1 MSGREY
7 KNVPIKIAKSIFLTD
22 LKYFPMTEFDVI
34 LGMDWLYRYQA
45 IIHCHDQQIVMKD
58 HEGKEISYSG
68 VSGKKGVRIVTA
80 LKMMKMQRK
89 GEMVFL
95 CSVKDVS

>member
-1 MSGREY
+1 M
-7 KNVPIKIAKSIFLTD
+7 
-22 LKYFPMTEFDVI
+22 
-34 LGMDWLYRYQA
+34 YRYQV
-45 IIHCHDQQIVMKD
+45 IIHCHDQRIVMKD

-68 VSGKKGVRIVTA
+68 VSGKKGVRIVSA

-95 CSVKDVS
+95 CSVKDMLEERKLEDIPVVKEYPMFSLMNCHVYPQKGM